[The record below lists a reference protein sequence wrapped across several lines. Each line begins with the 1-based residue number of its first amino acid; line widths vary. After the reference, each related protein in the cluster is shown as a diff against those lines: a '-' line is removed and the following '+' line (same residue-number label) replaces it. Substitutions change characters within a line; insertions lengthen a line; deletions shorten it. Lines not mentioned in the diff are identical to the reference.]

1 MPKKISTSDF
11 FIDFE
16 DFNKG
21 LYSLLD
27 TTKAPFGSA
36 RIMEN
41 VQITDRGGVGP
52 RPGIELIG
60 TDEEGGPVN
69 GLFEFKKAF
78 GNESYLI
85 RARDDVIEIL
95 PPSEDTWHVLKD
107 GLESGKEF
115 DFASSIVNDQNDDL
129 LVGSNRFDPY
139 FSWNGAVSKIQST
152 SGGDITVS
160 STLEDNRL
168 EADTATG
175 SSTTT
180 VTVSGQDWVDDQF
193 NDLYIHITSGLE
205 NGTVAKITDTTS
217 DTITFEVMSSNPGNA
232 SFEVKQL
239 KFSDGGSVVVGGTV
253 HDYTGI
259 TSSTVISTSSGSV
272 STSVYAIQAVT
283 EYKGNPRGSRLA
295 NYLSRIIVGRVRSAV
310 AKDSTGNDHAYSSG
324 SSVFVSKEKDPL
336 DFSYSGTRTA
346 GQGDLISVPYGGGDI
361 VDVAPQE
368 DNFYVFKEDYIEAM
382 RYSQDGKD
390 TIIREPL
397 KSGIGSQVRV
407 INGTDDVYFVTKDN
421 RITSIGRVAQ
431 KDIKPSTLNIGNPI
445 KRLLDKYEFGE
456 GKGIEYKGTVYIPA
470 KSDPSHNRNDIVI
483 VFDLGDGI
491 FEGIWTLNASYFETR
506 GDDLVFS
513 ESSKPNVYKA
523 LIGAKDVA
531 GSNEFPVNARYATHF
546 LNLASNNGKVQAL
559 NSLYFEGYI
568 RQGTTIDFEVFR
580 DMSKTPFFEYAF
592 DGTVGTSEDPGPT
605 ASLGGEPIGLS
616 PKGTVSTIDGEERDH
631 FLFRVFFPFQY
642 GNSFSVGFR
651 SDRKDD
657 DYEITRFGMGL
668 KESVTFDAGTVAK
681 R

>member
-168 EADTATG
+168 EADIATG

-180 VTVSGQDWVDDQF
+180 VTNNKD
-193 NDLYIHITSGLE
+193 NNKNENE
-205 NGTVAKITDTTS
+205 NGNNK
-217 DTITFEVMSSNPGNA
+217 
-232 SFEVKQL
+232 K
-239 KFSDGGSVVVGGTV
+239 
-253 HDYTGI
+253 Y
-259 TSSTVISTSSGSV
+259 
-272 STSVYAIQAVT
+272 
-283 EYKGNPRGSRLA
+283 
-295 NYLSRIIVGRVRSAV
+295 
-310 AKDSTGNDHAYSSG
+310 ND
-324 SSVFVSKEKDPL
+324 
-336 DFSYSGTRTA
+336 
-346 GQGDLISVPYGGGDI
+346 
-361 VDVAPQE
+361 
-368 DNFYVFKEDYIEAM
+368 
-382 RYSQDGKD
+382 
-390 TIIREPL
+390 
-397 KSGIGSQVRV
+397 
-407 INGTDDVYFVTKDN
+407 
-421 RITSIGRVAQ
+421 
-431 KDIKPSTLNIGNPI
+431 
-445 KRLLDKYEFGE
+445 KRLLKNKKIKFINQSEKYSS
-456 GKGIEYKGTVYIPA
+456 KVIHQPNKKIKLNNQNNTN
-470 KSDPSHNRNDIVI
+470 STNTTPSITINNNNNTSTTTNNTSITNNNNNNNNKKKRNHISINDI
-483 VFDLGDGI
+483 
-491 FEGIWTLNASYFETR
+491 LN
-506 GDDLVFS
+506 
-513 ESSKPNVYKA
+513 
-523 LIGAKDVA
+523 
-531 GSNEFPVNARYATHF
+531 
-546 LNLASNNGKVQAL
+546 
-559 NSLYFEGYI
+559 
-568 RQGTTIDFEVFR
+568 
-580 DMSKTPFFEYAF
+580 
-592 DGTVGTSEDPGPT
+592 
-605 ASLGGEPIGLS
+605 
-616 PKGTVSTIDGEERDH
+616 
-631 FLFRVFFPFQY
+631 
-642 GNSFSVGFR
+642 
-651 SDRKDD
+651 
-657 DYEITRFGMGL
+657 
-668 KESVTFDAGTVAK
+668 
-681 R
+681 